1 MENLPDILIFKI
13 ISYTKYNSSNYLF
26 IEYCSISKQFNNVLK
41 KILMSHRL
49 FFNNLWKQIKS
60 NPINDYLLSYDHITQ
75 TFFNK
80 NVLKPCLK
88 YKASVTEIQKHLNS
102 IQFFRYFCVPKGTF
116 IISIYESDKKYID
129 SNKKQ
134 LKSVLKN
141 FFKKVKFFQS
151 RYNSFAEIICWD
163 PQPNQLTLNIH

>member
-1 MENLPDILIFKI
+1 MEQLPDILIYKI

-26 IEYCSISKQFNNVLK
+26 IEYCLISKQFNKVFK
-41 KILMSHRL
+41 KILIPYRL

-80 NVLKPCLK
+80 KMFKPCLK

-102 IQFFRYFCVPKGTF
+102 IHFLRYFCVPKGTF
-116 IISIYESDKKYID
+116 IISIHKSNKNYFD

-141 FFKKVKFFQS
+141 FFTKVKFFHS
-151 RYNSFAEIICWD
+151 RYNSFAEIICWN
-163 PQPNQLTLNIH
+163 PQPSQLTLNIH